1 MARYILKRAL
11 WGLITLFI
19 FQTFIFFLA
28 QILMP
33 GDYASQFRL
42 FLTGE
47 EVERIRQSLGLDLS
61 LWQQYL
67 VWLRNILRGDLGPS
81 FSGPPVSEILRSV
94 LPSTLLVFVTGTVI
108 AFLIGQWLGKATAW
122 RGRGVSSSSVT
133 FSAIMLY
140 ASFPPW
146 LAFMMSYYVG
156 RRLDLWRSLFDF
168 ENSRL
173 LWVEFP
179 LSPQTVAAYMSATL
193 VAALIVLFAAN
204 RLFKRPPRRRLPTL
218 LNVCLLLPGW
228 IGSWYVLGFGP
239 QALDILYFISVPIL
253 TYVLLSFGET
263 MLIMRTSMMDTL
275 HEEYVLAA
283 RAKGL
288 PERVV
293 RDKHAARNALLP
305 VLSRL
310 VTSLPYLLAGLVI
323 IEYSLGFGIGGGLT
337 ALFNWHG
344 PLGRG
349 LGAVMF
355 RAMLN
360 QEMPMVMGALLF
372 VGVLS
377 VAARLALDVI
387 QAYLD
392 PRIRYTSH
400 TLEGSN

>member
-1 MARYILKRAL
+1 MGRYILKRAV

-19 FQTFIFFLA
+19 FQTAMFFLA

-42 FLTGE
+42 FMTGD
-47 EVERIRQSLGLDLS
+47 EVAQLRQAFGLDLP
-61 LWQQYL
+61 LVQQYMT
-67 VWLRNILRGDLGPS
+67 WLRNILSGNLGPS
-81 FSGPPVSEILRSV
+81 FSGRPVSEVLRSV
-94 LPSTLLVFVTGTVI
+94 LPNTLLIFVTGTII
-108 AFLIGQWLGKATAW
+108 AFLIGQWLGKIIAW
-122 RGRGVSSSSVT
+122 RGSSVSSGSMT
-133 FSAIMLY
+133 FSAIVLY

-146 LAFMMSYYVG
+146 LAFLMAYYVG
-156 RRLDLWRSLFDF
+156 RRLQVWRSLFNF

-173 LWVEFP
+173 LWAKFS
-179 LSPQTVAAYMSATL
+179 LSPQTVAAYMFATL
-193 VAALIVLFAAN
+193 VAVLLVLFAAN
-204 RLFKRPPRRRLPTL
+204 RLFKRSLKRRLPAL
-218 LNVCLLLPGW
+218 LNVCLLLAGW
-228 IGSWYVLGFGP
+228 MGSWYVLGIGP

-337 ALFNWHG
+337 AVFNWQG
-344 PLGRG
+344 PLGQG
-349 LGAVMF
+349 LGAVLF

-360 QEMPMVMGALLF
+360 QEMPVVMGALLLI
-372 VGVLS
+372 GALS

-387 QAYLD
+387 QVYLD
-392 PRIRYTSH
+392 PRIRYSARA
-400 TLEGSN
+400 SDSSS